1 MDGITTLEA
10 SIIFIGLLLVMIR
23 ALAVGNNHSPVSPSD
38 EGATELKGDVP
49 SPPIGAASSSAHE
62 NDDKRFL
69 YNAFL
74 SFRGKDTRNR
84 FVSHLYRA
92 LKQSNVSA
100 FMDNRDLG
108 KGEPIEN
115 LLKAI
120 KESMI
125 LLPIFSKNYA
135 DSVWCLKEITE
146 MVEVMKTDQSVD
158 IVPIFF
164 DVEPDDVRC
173 WYRHSEGRFRSA
185 SADEKKKW
193 RKALRK
199 VTSIHGFTLK
209 SNANG
214 DEAELVDIIVEE
226 VQSKLGKSPLHVAK
240 YPIGMEGQV
249 QEVRK
254 LLKKDGQGV
263 NMIALQGMPGIGK
276 TTIAKAVYNELF
288 HDFHGAS
295 TFISDVGEKF
305 RKGEGVKCQEQLI
318 YDIMGKE
325 DRFKHSI
332 GSTDAGIN
340 KIKETTRCR
349 KVLVVLD
356 DIDRVEQLQALA
368 GARDWF
374 GLGSVIIITTK
385 DKSLL
390 SKQDIEESQI
400 YKPKLLDEEESF
412 QFLVRHVLKGRQPT
426 KKELDMLREI
436 AKTAGGLPLAIEV
449 LGPHLSCKRNMEVWR
464 RELEKLKE
472 IPVEDVESKLKISY
486 DGLPDVEKEI
496 FLDICCFFVGADCGR
511 STHYYWEACRFHS
524 ESAIKLLQDRSLI
537 SLDKQNRF
545 HMHDLLRNMG
555 REIVLRRSEVPPSW
569 KLSRVWT
576 TDDIFDLLERDEVP
590 DCSKVTGII
599 LNKEVEEGKELH
611 KRVECFRNMHYLR
624 LLHMEGINFKNN
636 FHYFP
641 KELLWLGLPRCSFES
656 PPSGLNL
663 RKLVILNLSN
673 CNLAS
678 LSFFGD
684 MVFEKLKVLDLS
696 STDLTRT
703 PDFCNFRCLVD
714 LTLRRCEKLT
724 SVHRSIGELKSLV
737 ALDMRTCT
745 LLEELPDTICNLGSI
760 EVLHLGWCAKLS
772 SLPEQIGNLRSLKEL
787 SLNDT
792 AIRKVPASVGQLTCL
807 SELPLQRCKW
817 LGPLPDSLTG
827 WFSSGKLKMFGT
839 PLRMIGDE
847 VDLSKEVEVRRVSSC
862 MVLDF
867 LSDKSCKA
875 VREFYLTDHMVQEFP
890 HSIIRLQNLDILSLK
905 CDQLRALPA
914 WVKGRRL
921 EKLTELEIESKSL
934 KNLPDTIESLEGL
947 KTLKLVCENLESLP
961 DAIEKLKGL
970 EIFEFATGKLEQ
982 LPQWIGSLRSLRQL
996 KVKCSRITAIP
1007 DSIKQLEGL
1016 EKLEL
1021 QIDNPTALSDSTTL
1035 PKKLNKFSLSCKDLK
1050 SLPDCVWS
1058 LRELQE
1064 LSLRG
1069 CSRIEAPPDAKL
1081 AQLENL
1087 LHLDLS
1093 QTGVNKIPESIR
1105 FLPKLRFLRIAD
1117 HVVNGTIS
1125 LWFEGPETTG

>member
-576 TDDIFDLLERDEVP
+576 TDDIFDLLERDEV
-590 DCSKVTGII
+590 
-599 LNKEVEEGKELH
+599 
-611 KRVECFRNMHYLR
+611 
-624 LLHMEGINFKNN
+624 
-636 FHYFP
+636 
-641 KELLWLGLPRCSFES
+641 
-656 PPSGLNL
+656 
-663 RKLVILNLSN
+663 
-673 CNLAS
+673 
-678 LSFFGD
+678 
-684 MVFEKLKVLDLS
+684 FEKLKVLDLS